1 MDHHNPATHFR
12 RGSPHAAMTSDP
24 IQRSVV
30 VLDVE
35 SSSER
40 SNPEIGKLRSA
51 MYRVLDEALQRAGLA
66 GRDIDI
72 EDRGDGALI
81 VIDAVPLVLLD
92 LFAEHLIVVLREEN
106 AAVEAVSWLR
116 LRVALHRG
124 PVHRDEHGWSG
135 DTINATF
142 AICDAPAVKTT
153 LRRADRA
160 QLVLV
165 VSDLLY
171 KQVVRHGYGSINRAT
186 YGKVDVQRI
195 GEPAWVRAPGYPA
208 PPTEAQQPA
217 QVAPQA
223 PSETPGIRIG
233 NIFGDHTVA
242 DTIIGGDQI
251 VRNSPP
257 CDRHG

>member
-1 MDHHNPATHFR
+1 
-12 RGSPHAAMTSDP
+12 MTSDP

-40 SNPEIGKLRSA
+40 SNPEIGKLRTA
-51 MYRVLDEALQRAGLA
+51 LYRVLDEAVQRAGLVA
-66 GRDIDI
+66 RDIDI
-72 EDRGDGALI
+72 EDRGDGAL
-81 VIDAVPLVLLD
+81 VVVDADPVVLLD
-92 LFAEHLIVVLREEN
+92 SFAEGLVAVLRVEN

-116 LRVALHRG
+116 LRVALHKG

-142 AICDAPAVKTT
+142 AICDAPAVKAT

-165 VSDLLY
+165 VSELLY
-171 KQVVRHGYGSINRAT
+171 REVVRHGYRSINPAT

-195 GEPAWVRAPGYPA
+195 GEPAWVRVPGYPA
-208 PPTEAQQPA
+208 PPTEAPQPGEA
-217 QVAPQA
+217 APQA
-223 PSETPGIRIG
+223 PPENPGKEEERMPPHLRHG
-233 NIFGDHTVA
+233 NVSQTAGKNIFNGPIRVERDFY
-242 DTIIGGDQI
+242 G
-251 VRNSPP
+251 
-257 CDRHG
+257 